1 MFSYV
6 FMKVLETRPRSYDQR
21 MNAASRGRVRAIKGQ
36 VVDAVPPGAHVLEVG
51 CGTGELASMLIAAG
65 HTVEGFDRSPSMVEV
80 ARERIDS
87 EGLEGRFSVRQMG
100 VEGMD
105 GFADGAYGAVVA
117 TLVFSELS
125 ADERRYVLRH
135 AFRVLEAGGRLVIAD
150 EVVPRGTGQRL
161 LHALFRVPAVAA
173 VYLAFR
179 RSTHPVADLAGEVRA
194 AGFCVLSEERSHG
207 DAFALLVAER
217 SAEAA

>member
-21 MNAASRGRVRAIKGQ
+21 MNAASRGRVRAVKEQ
-36 VVDAVPPGAHVLEVG
+36 VVAAVPPGAHVLEVG
-51 CGTGELASMLIAAG
+51 CGTGELAAMLVAAG
-65 HTVEGFDRSPSMVEV
+65 HTVEGFDRSPAMVEV
-80 ARERIDS
+80 ARERIET
-87 EGLEGRFSVRQMG
+87 EGLEGRFTVRQMG

-105 GFADGAYGAVVA
+105 ALSDGAYGAVVA

-125 ADERRYVLRH
+125 TDERRYALQH
-135 AFRVLEAGGRLVIAD
+135 AFRVLEPGGRLVVAD
-150 EVVPRGTGQRL
+150 EVIPRTTGRRL
-161 LHALFRVPAVAA
+161 VHALLRAPALAA

-194 AGFCVLSEERSHG
+194 AGFRVLSEERSHG
-207 DAFALLVAER
+207 DAFAVLVAER
-217 SAEAA
+217 LAEAA